1 MMKLPEELES
11 AAAET
16 NAALGEGLAAR
27 IRPAERPFKPV
38 VLDAFRK
45 AIKAACKLLS
55 VECEFPQSPEIDPET
70 ARYYA
75 MIEQAAASYGQP
87 LPVGLEGL
95 VNDRAIT
102 ADTAAISS
110 LVADRDFKAFLK
122 EPVGEAEEANT
133 EMEKDEP
140 SQEEPMNFASRMR

>member
-55 VECEFPQSPEIDPET
+55 VECEFPQSPNEIDPET

-95 VNDRAIT
+95 VNDRAVT

-122 EPVGEAEEANT
+122 EPVDEEAEP